1 MPKEIRH
8 RYAINFDLTIEK
20 LREFYSDTNPK
31 SAYSKIK
38 NFMEKH
44 GFTHRQWSGYI
55 SNEAITKSELV
66 DFTMELHQTFSWL
79 INCEGSM
86 DATVI
91 TDIFD
96 IKQMILDVMADESNE
111 DDMEL

>member
-1 MPKEIRH
+1 MSKEIRH
-8 RYAINFDLTIEK
+8 RYAINFDLTIE
-20 LREFYSDTNPK
+20 LREFYSNANPK
-31 SAYSKIK
+31 GAYSKIK

-44 GFTHRQWSGYI
+44 GFTHRQWSWYI
-55 SNEAITKSELV
+55 SNKAMIKSELV
-66 DFTMELHQTFSWL
+66 DFTMELHQTFAWL

-96 IKQMILDVMADESNE
+96 IKQMILDVMADNN
-111 DDMEL
+111 DDMMF

>member
-1 MPKEIRH
+1 
-8 RYAINFDLTIEK
+8 
-20 LREFYSDTNPK
+20 
-31 SAYSKIK
+31 
-38 NFMEKH
+38 
-44 GFTHRQWSGYI
+44 
-55 SNEAITKSELV
+55 
-66 DFTMELHQTFSWL
+66 MELHQTFSWL

-86 DATVI
+86 NATVI